1 METKNST
8 KELHKSQNSTSS
20 LPSNLQKPVDEIELG
35 EIEDLPRRSR
45 ASRTSSA
52 TTVGLSNAPTAGTS
66 SVSDGSDATEGLALD
81 LFEDLEGEHEPVS
94 EFESSVEEAPFQDLE
109 NLIKSGE
116 LDSDWQI
123 ELALKNPQLCAQL
136 REVAEQNK
144 LDVDEVG
151 DYLNIYYRDYKRTMR
166 PQTNRSLA
174 EIVSIYNCL
183 GMAAPV
189 SLGELF
195 ARRPEEIDSLYH
207 QTSKFVD
214 ELPKPEEFQQQNLA
228 QLLVAFAR
236 SYSSKV
242 FSDEF
247 IDTITAFAKRA
258 LQDDAETDDLVLSLK
273 IVAASQDSACLPAYM
288 SYHHELAKDPARAS
302 ILQHYFE
309 LHGLD
314 DQRIQGFR
322 DNIFPMLTA
331 GDAEVAILKNPH
343 GAWAVKYGAFSLAD
357 FVCHC
362 LVSQATPSNLAELL
376 WAYHTLPSGDLSKFQ
391 QNRYDAEHLQ
401 DVLFPDYG
409 FIYDSLPDAHEF
421 LTLMVAYYDASENGP
436 SLVATTALQKALAA
450 RLSSNGAR
458 YYGGFDKMIFDLD
471 NYDRPV
477 RLSDKNGAEYRTPA
491 IEVLRRLVKNTNQ
504 SSLAKPQ
511 TGDIE
516 LDDLI
521 ESVEIWT
528 DPEDGRVKVDWQQA
542 GDLVKCLNDILLE
555 KQNNIGL
562 RPTFIAAVSFTK
574 RLVTQA
580 LTSLTAEDRLEM
592 PFDQT
597 FKEILK
603 FRELTLAPD
612 KFDAV
617 GFEKFWKK
625 FSDVNLE
632 DVFSMRESYQLLA
645 QRLLSQLNKLSA
657 RYLQNPH
664 TAHLVQ
670 EVWHDGLV
678 YEICQLAGCHAILEE

>member
-8 KELHKSQNSTSS
+8 KKTTKPRSAVSPAPISSSRLSDEL
-20 LPSNLQKPVDEIELG
+20 ELG
-35 EIEDLPRRSR
+35 EVEDLPRHSR
-45 ASRTSSA
+45 AGRSS
-52 TTVGLSNAPTAGTS
+52 TANKA
-66 SVSDGSDATEGLALD
+66 VSDAAEGLALD
-81 LFEDLEGEHEPVS
+81 LFEDMEDEREPVS

-116 LDSDWQI
+116 LDSDWQV
-123 ELALKNPQLCAQL
+123 ELALKNPQLCTQL
-136 REVAEQNK
+136 REVADQNN

-166 PQTNRSLA
+166 PQTDRSLA

-242 FSDEF
+242 FSDEL

-258 LQDDAETDDLVLSLK
+258 LQDDAETDDLVLSLQ
-273 IVAASQDSACLPAYM
+273 ITAASQDPACLPAYM

-322 DNIFPMLTA
+322 DNIFPMLAA
-331 GDAEVAILKNPH
+331 GDAEVAILNNPH
-343 GAWAVKYGAFSLAD
+343 GAWAVKYGTFSLAD

-362 LVSQATPSNLAELL
+362 LVSQASPSSLAELL
-376 WAYHTLPSGDLSKFQ
+376 WAYHALPSGDLGKFQ

-421 LTLMVAYYDASENGP
+421 LTLMVAYYDASEHGP
-436 SLVATTALQKALAA
+436 SLVAATALQKALAA

-458 YYGGFDKMIFDLD
+458 YYDGFDKLIFNLD

-477 RLSDKNGAEYRTPA
+477 RLSDKNGAEYRIPA

-521 ESVEIWT
+521 NSVEIWT

-542 GDLVKCLNDILLE
+542 GDLVKCMNDILLE

-562 RPTFIAAVSFTK
+562 RPTFISAVSFTK
-574 RLVTQA
+574 RLITQA
-580 LTSLTAEDRLEM
+580 LASLTAEDRLEM
-592 PFDQT
+592 PFDLT
-597 FKEILK
+597 FKEILR

-612 KFDAV
+612 KFNAA

-625 FSDVNLE
+625 FSDVNPE
-632 DVFSMRESYQLLA
+632 DVFGMRESYQLLA
-645 QRLLSQLNKLSA
+645 QRLLSQLNKMSTK
-657 RYLQNPH
+657 YLKNPH

-670 EVWHDGLV
+670 EIWHDGLV
-678 YEICQLAGCHAILEE
+678 CEICQLAGCHAILDE